1 MPTGRIPYAGRA
13 IDSRYYDR
21 DLLELMQL
29 QSQQDQQYRRE
40 QRLRSE
46 GQWNALSSLPA
57 RLYETYRGVKD
68 QQRAEEDRQRAE
80 EDRQRLLDRQVR
92 LDEIADEERAQSAR
106 TLAYEVGRQRIEDVA
121 GQDAAIIRATLGD
134 LISPVLPDPPAPS
147 EPLYLP
153 EIPLT
158 DPRREERVG
167 PRQLTPAQGLPQG
180 KPLGL
185 IAEIPSPLEGQ
196 TERIPIPD
204 SQKEDREAYLAREEK
219 IALDAQAAERA
230 GERELK
236 FAAAEREAEAE
247 FEKKYPDI
255 DVVFFY
261 KTDKDGNKT
270 RVAQNKE
277 TLEVLGEWPAG
288 VEYQADSPP
297 RMSQTSMLDQARVGF
312 GRVLAGEDPGKFSYA
327 MLAGSVTDPR
337 HLEAKA
343 ESYRDIDSPA
353 YKSYFAERLSDNP
366 KMKDLVRKST
376 ARGVFFTPE
385 DSKELENFEQEVQQ
399 TYLDAHDRWIAGEGQ
414 GVELSDIELGLAAP
428 SATSSLAYQT
438 IPVES
443 EGQGVEGMY
452 YIDPDTNKMEPLS
465 AALVSR
471 LGLKPGEEFEL
482 PSGQVVTAL
491 EWPQDISL
499 GGEAPR

>member
-57 RLYETYRGVKD
+57 RLYETYQGVKD
-68 QQRAEEDRQRAE
+68 QKRAE

-106 TLAYEVGRQRIEDVA
+106 TLAYDVGRQRIEDVA
-121 GQDAAIIRATLGD
+121 GQDAAIIRETLGD

-185 IAEIPSPLEGQ
+185 IAEIPSKLEGQ

-247 FEKKYPDI
+247 FKKKYPDI

-288 VEYQADSPP
+288 VEYQAGSPP

-327 MLAGSVTDPR
+327 ILAGSATDPR
-337 HLEAKA
+337 HLEARL
-343 ESYRDIDSPA
+343 ESYRDIDSPV
-353 YKSYFAERLSDNP
+353 YESYIAERLADNP
-366 KMKDLVRKST
+366 EMKALTKERD
-376 ARGVFFTPE
+376 ARFTINWVGE
-385 DSKELENFEQEVQQ
+385 KKEALEAFEQEVQQ
-399 TYLDAHDRWIAGEGQ
+399 TYLDAHDRYISGEGQ
-414 GVELSDIELGLAAP
+414 GVVGASQDGQQELYF
-428 SATSSLAYQT
+428 T
-438 IPVES
+438 
-443 EGQGVEGMY
+443 
-452 YIDPDTNKMEPLS
+452 DPETRERILIS

-471 LGLKPGEEFEL
+471 KGLKSGEEFDHE
-482 PSGQVVTAL
+482 PSGQLVTAWAL
-491 EWPQDISL
+491 PQDIFL